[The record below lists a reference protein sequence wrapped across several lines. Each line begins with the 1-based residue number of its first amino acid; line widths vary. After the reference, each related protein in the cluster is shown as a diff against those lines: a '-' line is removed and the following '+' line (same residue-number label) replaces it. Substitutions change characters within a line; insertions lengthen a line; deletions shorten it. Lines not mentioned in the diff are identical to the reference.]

1 MLTLVACRPPTGRAA
16 RARLKWRLTLTTTET
31 WVQAG
36 NEEGVFEVPRWFFK
50 ISSGGGIGDWRSVVA
65 GWYFDIR
72 ASMGEVLNF
81 SHFVFHHPLSID
93 AVVFL
98 VDFKPDISF
107 LSRHDSSVL
116 DATCVLYNTP

>member
-72 ASMGEVLNF
+72 ASMGPWARF
-81 SHFVFHHPLSID
+81 
-93 AVVFL
+93 
-98 VDFKPDISF
+98 
-107 LSRHDSSVL
+107 
-116 DATCVLYNTP
+116 